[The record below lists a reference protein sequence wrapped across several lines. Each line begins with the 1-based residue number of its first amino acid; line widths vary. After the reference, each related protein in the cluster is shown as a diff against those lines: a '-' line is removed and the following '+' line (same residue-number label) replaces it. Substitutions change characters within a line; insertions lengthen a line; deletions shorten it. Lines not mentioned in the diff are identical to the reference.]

1 MTLLKACLHLHHHPV
16 KATAEQHRGE
26 NSKGKWSKSSYRVYK
41 GKLSGLMNLC
51 ACFSPLYSAKHTRC
65 AAFGIQSCFYKVI
78 GYSRLQYPLFRNRS
92 ERLFIYF
99 IIGNGTDNPSHMLGF
114 L

>member
-1 MTLLKACLHLHHHPV
+1 MLVFHH
-16 KATAEQHRGE
+16 
-26 NSKGKWSKSSYRVYK
+26 
-41 GKLSGLMNLC
+41 
-51 ACFSPLYSAKHTRC
+51 SAKHIR
-65 AAFGIQSCFYKVI
+65 YKVI

-114 L
+114 F